1 MRTIGFMGAGNMG
14 SAILRGGVSTG
25 YINPAQLC
33 VCDVNNARLLELQ
46 TEFPE
51 MVVAENIA
59 ELAACC
65 DVIVLAVKPYQL
77 GDVLAEAEG
86 FLDGKLL
93 ISIAA
98 GWTMAMLDRA
108 LEGSGA
114 TWIRVMPNTPA
125 LVGEGMT
132 AICKENNLSE
142 SDFAY
147 VKGLFDEI
155 GRTAVLPEKQFDG
168 AIAISGSSPAYVFM
182 LIEAMADAGVR
193 EGLQRTT
200 AYEMA
205 AQSVLGAALMVLT
218 TGTHPGELKDN
229 VCSPGGTTIEA
240 VSVLEKEGFRSAV
253 MEAMKTCA
261 DKSRK
266 MSE

>member
-25 YINPAQLC
+25 YINPAKLA
-33 VCDVNNARLLELQ
+33 VCDVNSERLLELQ
-46 TEFPE
+46 AEYPE
-51 MVVAENIA
+51 MMIADNIM
-59 ELAACC
+59 ELAGCC

-77 GDVLAEAEG
+77 GAVLEEAEG
-86 FLDGKLL
+86 LLAGKLL

-114 TWIRVMPNTPA
+114 SWIRVMPNTPA

-132 AICKENNLSE
+132 AICKENNLTE
-142 SDFAY
+142 GDFAY

-168 AIAISGSSPAYVFM
+168 AIAISGSSPAYIFM

-253 MEAMKTCA
+253 MEAMKACA